1 MHRVLCLVPCAPAR
15 APRECAEPGS
25 CIHLPSTPPIC
36 LGREMRTHFPRGY
49 VSTGLAQNKS
59 NSVRSRLRA
68 VPWRGLSAGRQD
80 LTAWKSTK
88 APSLL
93 SKSFRLLNGIKQLLL
108 QLFIALVGREIQA
121 VKAGETAEAV
131 NSAANPA
138 LPPWQGPPGLS
149 LAGRLW

>member
-1 MHRVLCLVPCAPAR
+1 
-15 APRECAEPGS
+15 
-25 CIHLPSTPPIC
+25 
-36 LGREMRTHFPRGY
+36 MRTHFPQGY
-49 VSTGLAQNKS
+49 VSAGLAHNKS

-121 VKAGETAEAV
+121 VKTGETAEAV
-131 NSAANPA
+131 NCAANPT

-149 LAGRLW
+149 HAGRLW